1 MLVASASLI
10 LDKYLKLSNMR
21 YAMPSPSPAT
31 TPATGQR
38 LAALGHRI
46 HARRKALKVSATTAA
61 EAAGLSRMTLH
72 RIERGEPSVTMGAYM
87 NALGALGLDVDVVTS
102 TEPPALAP
110 LPGGIRIAD
119 YPQLRRLAWQ
129 LAPATELTP
138 EEAWGT
144 YERNWRHVDTS
155 SLDAR
160 ERQLLENL
168 ARILGRKPLN
178 V

>member
-1 MLVASASLI
+1 
-10 LDKYLKLSNMR
+10 
-21 YAMPSPSPAT
+21 MPSTSPPTTAT
-31 TPATGQR
+31 ADRR
-38 LAALGHRI
+38 LATLGRRI

-87 NALGALGLDVDVVTS
+87 NALGALGLDVDVVMS
-102 TEPPALAP
+102 TEPPVLAP
-110 LPGGIRIAD
+110 LAEGIRIAD

-129 LAPATELTP
+129 LNPATELTP

-144 YERNWRHVDTS
+144 YERNWRHVDVAA
-155 SLDAR
+155 LDAA
-160 ERQLLENL
+160 ERRLLADL
-168 ARILGRKPLN
+168 ARALGRKPLH

>member
-1 MLVASASLI
+1 
-10 LDKYLKLSNMR
+10 
-21 YAMPSPSPAT
+21 MPSTSPPTTAT
-31 TPATGQR
+31 ADRR
-38 LAALGHRI
+38 LATLGSRI
-46 HARRKALKVSATTAA
+46 HAHRKALKVSATTAA
-61 EAAGLSRMTLH
+61 EAAGVSRMTLH

-87 NALGALGLDVDVVTS
+87 NALGALGLDVDVVVS

-129 LAPATELTP
+129 LAPTTELTP

-155 SLDAR
+155 ALDAK
-160 ERQLLENL
+160 ERDLLEDL
-168 ARILGRKPLN
+168 ARTLGRKPLH